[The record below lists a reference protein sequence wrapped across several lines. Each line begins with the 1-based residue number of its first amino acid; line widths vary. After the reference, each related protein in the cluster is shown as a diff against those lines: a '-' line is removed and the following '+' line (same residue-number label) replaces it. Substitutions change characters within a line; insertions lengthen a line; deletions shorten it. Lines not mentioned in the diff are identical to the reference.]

1 MFPSFRA
8 NGEVPLSPAVF
19 LRDHLRKAAI
29 GAGVQVPEGHR
40 FGLHNLRHS
49 LSNWMVNKAKVEA
62 KTVQEILRHRR
73 IQTTL
78 DIWTSSRT
86 RIKHE
91 QRKASSLRHYGGL
104 PQWCNS
110 CGLECG
116 LNDLAFKAVNS
127 RFQWW
132 ALQDSNLRLP
142 PCEGGTLPL
151 S

>member
-1 MFPSFRA
+1 VFPSFRA

-73 IQTTL
+73 I
-78 DIWTSSRT
+78 
-86 RIKHE
+86 KHE